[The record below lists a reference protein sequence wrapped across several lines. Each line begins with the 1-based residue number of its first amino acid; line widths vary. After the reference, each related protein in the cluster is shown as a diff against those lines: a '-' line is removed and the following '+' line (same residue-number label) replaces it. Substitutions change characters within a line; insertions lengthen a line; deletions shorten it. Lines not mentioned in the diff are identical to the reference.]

1 MRTAYVVR
9 MRLVISCELE
19 SFMANANRLFPGA
32 TVRITGVGE
41 GGTWGEKVIAILS
54 GSEAPLVSTSDLRKL
69 LGKPWARVRYAVLTA
84 DFESA
89 IAAMGWRYVPGKG
102 RPGGRFERAVPI
114 EVLAA

>member
-1 MRTAYVVR
+1 MWSDAF
-9 MRLVISCELE
+9 LVISCELE

-32 TVRITGVGE
+32 TVRVTGVGGGK

-54 GSEAPLVSTSDLRKL
+54 GSEAPLVSTSDPSEAPGQA
-69 LGKPWARVRYAVLTA
+69 LGVERRSAVLTA

-102 RPGGRFERAVPI
+102 RPGGRFERSSAD
-114 EVLAA
+114 